1 MGGTQVQGLDW
12 SSDPTSV
19 FITQLSQP
27 WHALSLCYTV
37 SPVQENS
44 EVEGEWSS
52 DPKAGCG
59 MELRQVWL
67 SL

>member
-27 WHALSLCYTV
+27 WHALSCAT
-37 SPVQENS
+37 
-44 EVEGEWSS
+44 
-52 DPKAGCG
+52 
-59 MELRQVWL
+59 L
-67 SL
+67 SLLYKRTLRWKESGVVIPRLGVAWS